1 MIVIASILQSIHE
14 NTITKLIQSL
24 SAINKTLTLRK
35 LSYDIVIIMAETIL
49 IVEDEPALRDT
60 LSYNLKKD
68 GFTVE
73 AVGDGRAAI
82 DSAHKLKPD
91 LIILDLMLPEIDGFE
106 VCRILRKEMATPIL
120 MLTARDDEID
130 RVVGLEVGADDYLTK
145 PFSMRELMARVKAQL
160 RRSRLLREEMGKSA
174 DAQNKQEKLTFGNL
188 VVNLTRREVLLD
200 NQPLALKPQEYD
212 LLLFFAEHK
221 GQMLSREFILERV
234 WGWDFIG
241 DSRTV
246 DVHVRWLRQK
256 IEDESSEPK
265 RIITVRG
272 GGYRFEG

>member
-1 MIVIASILQSIHE
+1 MS
-14 NTITKLIQSL
+14 
-24 SAINKTLTLRK
+24 
-35 LSYDIVIIMAETIL
+35 ETIL
-49 IVEDEPALRDT
+49 VVEDEPALRDT

-73 AVGDGRAAI
+73 AVGDGRAAL
-82 DSAHKLKPD
+82 DSARTLRPD
-91 LIILDLMLPEIDGFE
+91 LIVLDLMLPEIDGFE
-106 VCRILRKEMATPIL
+106 VCRILRREMATPIL

-145 PFSMRELMARVKAQL
+145 PFSMRELVARVKAQL
-160 RRSRLLREEMGKSA
+160 RRSRLLREELGKTIETQPA
-174 DAQNKQEKLTFGNL
+174 HEKLSFGNL
-188 VVNLTRREVLLD
+188 VINLTRREVTLHD
-200 NQPLALKPQEYD
+200 EPLPLKPQEYE

-234 WGWDFIG
+234 WGWDYIG

-256 IEDESSEPK
+256 IEQDASEPQ
-265 RIITVRG
+265 RIVTVRG

>member
-1 MIVIASILQSIHE
+1 M
-14 NTITKLIQSL
+14 
-24 SAINKTLTLRK
+24 
-35 LSYDIVIIMAETIL
+35 SYDIVIPMPETIL
-49 IVEDEPALRDT
+49 VVEDEPALRDT

-68 GFTVE
+68 GFSVE
-73 AVGDGRAAI
+73 TVGDGRAAI
-82 DSAHKLKPD
+82 DSARTLKPD
-91 LIILDLMLPEIDGFE
+91 LIVLDLMLPEIDGFE
-106 VCRILRKEMATPIL
+106 VCRILRKEMTTPIL

-160 RRSRLLREEMGKSA
+160 RRSRLLREELGKITEPQS
-174 DAQNKQEKLTFGNL
+174 KQEKLIFGNL
-188 VVNLTRREVLLD
+188 VVNLTRREVTLD
-200 NQPLALKPQEYD
+200 GEPLSLKPQEYE

-256 IEDESSEPK
+256 IEEDASAPK

>member
-1 MIVIASILQSIHE
+1 MP
-14 NTITKLIQSL
+14 
-24 SAINKTLTLRK
+24 
-35 LSYDIVIIMAETIL
+35 ETIL

-68 GFTVE
+68 GFNVE
-73 AVGDGRAAI
+73 AVGDGRAALS
-82 DSAHKLKPD
+82 SARSLKPD
-91 LIILDLMLPEIDGFE
+91 LIVLDLMLPEIDGFE
-106 VCRILRKEMATPIL
+106 VCRILRQEMTTPIL

-160 RRSRLLREEMGKSA
+160 RRSRLLREELEKTVETQST
-174 DAQNKQEKLTFGNL
+174 QEKLVFGDL
-188 VVNLTRREVLLD
+188 VVNLTRREVTLRD
-200 NQPLALKPQEYD
+200 EPLALKPQEYE

-256 IEDESSEPK
+256 IEEDASNPQ
-265 RIITVRG
+265 RIVTVRG

>member
-1 MIVIASILQSIHE
+1 MPDSILVVQ
-14 NTITKLIQSL
+14 
-24 SAINKTLTLRK
+24 
-35 LSYDIVIIMAETIL
+35 
-49 IVEDEPALRDT
+49 DEPALRDT
-60 LSYNLKKD
+60 LVYNLKKD
-68 GFTVE
+68 GFNVE
-73 AVGDGRAAI
+73 AVGDGR
-82 DSAHKLKPD
+82 SALESARRRNPS
-91 LIILDLMLPEIDGFE
+91 LIVLDIMLPELDGFE
-106 VCRILRKEMATPIL
+106 VARILRKEMSTPIL

-160 RRSRLLREEMGKSA
+160 RRTRLMREELGKSA
-174 DAQNKQEKLTFGNL
+174 QPTSKQETLSFDDL
-188 VVNLTRREVLLD
+188 VINVTRREVTWH
-200 NQPLALKPQEYD
+200 NTPLQLKPKEYE
-212 LLLFFAEHK
+212 LLEFFAAHR

-256 IEDESSEPK
+256 IEDDSGTPK
-265 RIITVRG
+265 RIVTVRG

>member
-1 MIVIASILQSIHE
+1 MP
-14 NTITKLIQSL
+14 
-24 SAINKTLTLRK
+24 
-35 LSYDIVIIMAETIL
+35 ETIL
-49 IVEDEPALRDT
+49 VVEDEPALRDT
-60 LSYNLKKD
+60 LSYNLKKN

-73 AVGDGRAAI
+73 AVGDGRAAL
-82 DSAHKLKPD
+82 DSAHRLKPD
-91 LIILDLMLPEIDGFE
+91 LVILDIMLPELDGFE
-106 VCRILRKEMATPIL
+106 VARILRKEMTTPIL

-145 PFSMRELMARVKAQL
+145 PFSMRELIARVKAQL
-160 RRSRLLREEMGKSA
+160 RRTRLIQEEIGKA
-174 DAQNKQEKLTFGNL
+174 GANQPQQEKLTFGNL
-188 VVNLTRREVLLD
+188 TVNITRREVILD
-200 NQPLALKPQEYD
+200 NEPIQLKPQEYA
-212 LLLFFAEHK
+212 LLMFFAEHK

-256 IEDESSEPK
+256 IEEDPGNPV

>member
-1 MIVIASILQSIHE
+1 MP
-14 NTITKLIQSL
+14 
-24 SAINKTLTLRK
+24 
-35 LSYDIVIIMAETIL
+35 ETIL

-60 LSYNLKKD
+60 LCYNLKKD

-73 AVGDGRAAI
+73 AVGDGRAAL
-82 DSAHKLKPD
+82 DSARTLNPD
-91 LIILDLMLPEIDGFE
+91 LIVLDLMLPEIDGFE
-106 VCRILRKEMATPIL
+106 VCRILRKEMTTPIL

-145 PFSMRELMARVKAQL
+145 PFSMRELVARVKAQL
-160 RRSRLLREEMGKSA
+160 RRSRLLREELSQSA
-174 DAQNKQEKLTFGNL
+174 AVQGKQEKLTFGNL
-188 VVNLTRREVLLD
+188 VLNQTRREVTLND
-200 NQPLALKPQEYD
+200 TPLPLKPQEYE

-256 IEDESSEPK
+256 IEADASDPK
-265 RIITVRG
+265 RIVTVRG